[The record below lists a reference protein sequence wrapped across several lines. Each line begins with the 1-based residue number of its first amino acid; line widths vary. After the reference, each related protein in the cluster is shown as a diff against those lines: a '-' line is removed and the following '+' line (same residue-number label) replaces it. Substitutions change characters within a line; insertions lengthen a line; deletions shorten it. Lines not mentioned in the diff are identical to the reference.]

1 MNKNMN
7 HLSSQSFWISRYCW
21 GLMWMSPLVSCT
33 GFSIKRA
40 RNCWDE
46 IIRLDKCGNLEKLKV
61 EAGIGGSKHETFN
74 REILGSNECSWASR
88 NSLPSSIMM
97 NKSLLELDNVNDR
110 VIDDWVVD
118 WIWNF
123 RVVVVV
129 DCEIRR

>member
-1 MNKNMN
+1 
-7 HLSSQSFWISRYCW
+7 
-21 GLMWMSPLVSCT
+21 
-33 GFSIKRA
+33 
-40 RNCWDE
+40 
-46 IIRLDKCGNLEKLKV
+46 
-61 EAGIGGSKHETFN
+61 
-74 REILGSNECSWASR
+74 
-88 NSLPSSIMM
+88 MM